1 METLFIQHLYFLDWA
16 IYPIIFIGMLLE
28 GEAVLFAAFYLAHQ
42 GHLKPEI
49 IILVALSGIF
59 IGDILWYKLGAR
71 LEKSSAIARKI
82 AAKVS
87 KRLDKHLIKQ
97 PLTTIFI
104 SKFTYGIYHAV
115 LLRAGALKI
124 RFKTFLQAAISS
136 SIIWFSLI
144 GGLAYFSSVSMN
156 LLKRYFKYGEIGL
169 VVGIIIFFVITH
181 FVSKIS
187 KKEIE
192 DQYEEN
198 NEH

>member
-1 METLFIQHLYFLDWA
+1 METLIIQHLYFIGWIVYL
-16 IYPIIFIGMLLE
+16 IVFIGMILE
-28 GEAVLFAAFYLAHQ
+28 GEAILFTALYLAHQ

-49 IILVALSGIF
+49 IILVALSGMF
-59 IGDILWYKLGAR
+59 IGDILWYKLGSR
-71 LEKSSAIARKI
+71 LEKSSAFARKI
-82 AAKVS
+82 AARVS

-104 SKFTYGIYHAV
+104 GKFTYGIYHAI

-136 SIIWFSLI
+136 SIIWFALI

-181 FVSKIS
+181 FISKFS

-192 DQYEEN
+192 D
-198 NEH
+198 